1 MIFIYFIIIVLF
13 TVLVM
18 WTWNNV
24 KDFENNTEKIKFII
38 IGLIILFICTIIIF
52 AISKTGIK
60 YPNDEVLKQVRCI
73 AIFLCVPING
83 YISLPHIA
91 KIKSD
96 IYTNTVD
103 EEKSKKR
110 IIFLAAIII
119 IVTIFEIFYL
129 KDFQKGIINNLVNK
143 NQ

>member
-1 MIFIYFIIIVLF
+1 MIFIYFLIIVLF

-91 KIKSD
+91 KIKSE
-96 IYTNTVD
+96 IYTNSIE

-110 IIFLAAIII
+110 IIILVSIITI
-119 IVTIFEIFYL
+119 ITILEIFYL
-129 KDFQKGIINNLVNK
+129 KDFQRGIINNLVNK

>member
-18 WTWNNV
+18 WIWNNV
-24 KDFENNTEKIKFII
+24 KDFENNTKKIKFII
-38 IGLIILFICTIIIF
+38 IGLIILFICTTIIF
-52 AISKTGIK
+52 TISKIGIK
-60 YPNDEVLKQVRCI
+60 YPDNEVLKYVRSI
-73 AIFLCVPING
+73 SIFLCVPING

>member
-18 WTWNNV
+18 WIWNNV
-24 KDFENNTEKIKFII
+24 KDFKNNTKKIKFII
-38 IGLIILFICTIIIF
+38 IGLIILFICTTIIF

-60 YPNDEVLKQVRCI
+60 YPNSEVLKYVRRI
-73 AIFLCVPING
+73 SIFLCVPING

-103 EEKSKKR
+103 EEKCKKR
-110 IIFLAAIII
+110 IIILVAIII
-119 IVTIFEIFYL
+119 IVTFFEIFYL
-129 KDFQKGIINNLVNK
+129 RDFQNGIINNLVNE

>member
-18 WTWNNV
+18 WIWNNV
-24 KDFENNTEKIKFII
+24 KYFKNNTKKIKFII
-38 IGLIILFICTIIIF
+38 IGLIILFICTTIIF
-52 AISKTGIK
+52 AISKIGIK
-60 YPNDEVLKQVRCI
+60 YPNSEVLKYVRRI
-73 AIFLCVPING
+73 SIFLCVPING

-103 EEKSKKR
+103 EEKCKKR
-110 IIFLAAIII
+110 IIILVAIII

-129 KDFQKGIINNLVNK
+129 RDFQNGIINNLVNK

>member
-18 WTWNNV
+18 WIWNNV
-24 KDFENNTEKIKFII
+24 KDFENNTKKIKFII
-38 IGLIILFICTIIIF
+38 IGLIILFICTTIIF
-52 AISKTGIK
+52 AISKIGIK
-60 YPNDEVLKQVRCI
+60 YPDNEVLKYVRSI
-73 AIFLCVPING
+73 SIFLCVPING

-96 IYTNTVD
+96 IYTNTVNKK
-103 EEKSKKR
+103 KSKKR
-110 IIFLAAIII
+110 IIILAAIII

>member
-96 IYTNTVD
+96 IYTNSIE

-110 IIFLAAIII
+110 IIILVSIITI
-119 IVTIFEIFYL
+119 ITILEIFYL
-129 KDFQKGIINNLVNK
+129 KDFQRGIINNLVNK

>member
-1 MIFIYFIIIVLF
+1 MIFIYLIIIVLF
-13 TVLVM
+13 TVLIL

-24 KDFENNTEKIKFII
+24 KDFENNIKKIKFII
-38 IGLIILFICTIIIF
+38 IGIIILLISTFIIF
-52 AISKTGIK
+52 TISKIGIK
-60 YPNDEVLKQVRCI
+60 YPNDKVLKYVRRI
-73 AIFLCVPING
+73 SILLCVPING

-96 IYTNTVD
+96 IYTNTAD
-103 EEKSKKR
+103 EEKCKKR
-110 IIFLAAIII
+110 IIILVAIII

-143 NQ
+143 NL

>member
-18 WTWNNV
+18 WIWNNV
-24 KDFENNTEKIKFII
+24 KDFKNNTKKIKFII
-38 IGLIILFICTIIIF
+38 IGLIILFICTTIIF
-52 AISKTGIK
+52 AISKIGIK
-60 YPNDEVLKQVRCI
+60 YPNSEVLKYVRRI
-73 AIFLCVPING
+73 SIFLCVPING

-103 EEKSKKR
+103 EEKCKKR
-110 IIFLAAIII
+110 IIILVAIII

-129 KDFQKGIINNLVNK
+129 RDFQNGIINNLVNK